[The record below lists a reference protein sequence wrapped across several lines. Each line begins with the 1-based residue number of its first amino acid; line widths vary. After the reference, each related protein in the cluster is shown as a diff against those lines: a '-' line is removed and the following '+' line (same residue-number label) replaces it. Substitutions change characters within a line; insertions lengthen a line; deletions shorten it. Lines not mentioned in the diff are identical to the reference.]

1 MTAALEERMADRLLA
16 DRLLAVADEI
26 TDQVLE
32 EMYRDPF
39 WHARFGAPRAT
50 KHGRQDGHHHLAYL
64 AEALRAG
71 DAGVMERYA
80 RWLQQ
85 VLTTRGMCTQHL
97 AENFDRL
104 GRAIVERSV
113 PDHSRAVAI
122 LAAATAALRYEGGPA
137 RALQDRTDAIAGG
150 DAALAT
156 LVSYLADAV
165 ALARPVLFAD
175 HVTWYAGF
183 VAQQGGSRDAVR
195 AQIDRLR
202 DAALRELPEHRD
214 VLLRPLTA
222 AADAVRE
229 PR

>member
-1 MTAALEERMADRLLA
+1 VTVTLEERLAERLLA
-16 DRLLAVADEI
+16 DRLLAVAGEL
-26 TDQVLE
+26 TDRVLA

-39 WHARFGAPRAT
+39 WHARFGEPRAG

-104 GRAIVERSV
+104 GRAIAERGV
-113 PDHSRAVAI
+113 PDGERAVAL
-122 LAAATAALRYEGGPA
+122 LAAATAALRYDGGPA
-137 RALQDRTDAIAGG
+137 RALQDRADAIAGG

-156 LVSYLADAV
+156 LASYLADAV
-165 ALARPVLFAD
+165 ALARPSLFAG
-175 HVTWYAGF
+175 HAAWYAAWLEQRGE
-183 VAQQGGSRDAVR
+183 SRDAAR
-195 AQIDRLR
+195 ALIDRLR
-202 DAALRELPEHRD
+202 DAALREVPEHAGAIAP
-214 VLLRPLTA
+214 VLDA

>member
-1 MTAALEERMADRLLA
+1 VNAALEERMADRLLA
-16 DRLLAVADEI
+16 DRLMAVADEL
-26 TDQVLE
+26 TSQVLE

-39 WHARFGAPRAT
+39 WHARFGQPRAT

-104 GRAIVERSV
+104 DRAIAERGVPDAGRAG
-113 PDHSRAVAI
+113 AL
-122 LAAATAALRYEGGPA
+122 LAAATAALRYEDGPA
-137 RALQDRTDAIAGG
+137 RALQDRADAIAGG

-156 LVSYLADAV
+156 LVSYLADAI
-165 ALARPVLFAD
+165 ALARPTLFAG
-175 HVTWYAGF
+175 HLTWYEGF
-183 VAQQGGSRDAVR
+183 VEQQGGSRDAVR

-214 VLLRPLTA
+214 VIARALTA
-222 AADAVRE
+222 AADAVRDL
-229 PR
+229 R